1 MGVQI
6 AASILASDFADLA
19 AEAARVPHAD
29 WLHVDVMDNH
39 FVPNLTVGPLV
50 VQSLAKATSIPL
62 DCHLMIEDPERWAP
76 GYVEA
81 GADSVTFHVEAAQ
94 APEQLARDLR
104 SMNARA
110 GIALRPDTPLEP
122 YEDLLG
128 EIDMLLLM
136 TVEPGFGGQRFLNS
150 VVPKVR
156 YARSLIA
163 KHRLPLWLQVDGG
176 ISMDTIGECADAGA
190 DVYVAGTAIF
200 NADEPNKMVDDLRA
214 EAILAGKP

>member
-1 MGVQI
+1 M
-6 AASILASDFADLA
+6 S
-19 AEAARVPHAD
+19 R
-29 WLHVDVMDNH
+29 
-39 FVPNLTVGPLV
+39 
-50 VQSLAKATSIPL
+50 
-62 DCHLMIEDPERWAP
+62 
-76 GYVEA
+76 A

-176 ISMDTIGECADAGA
+176 ISMDTIGECADGGA